1 MADSKTKMAA
11 KTKAVNKVPTH
22 PKYSDMVV
30 SAITT
35 LKERKGS
42 SRQAILKHII
52 ATYELDEK
60 VAAVHLK
67 VALRRGVE
75 KGTLK
80 QVKGVGASGSFKVEK
95 VKAEPKKPKK
105 AAVKKAE
112 NSKKVSKKVVKKS
125 TDKKD
130 KSVTKNA
137 KKPSTKK
144 VSDKK
149 QKAKKPATKTP
160 KTKKPADKAAPVK
173 KSTAKKPATKKAPA
187 KK

>member
-1 MADSKTKMAA
+1 MAA

-67 VALRRGVE
+67 VAFRRDVE

-80 QVKGVGASGSFKVEK
+80 QVKGVGASGSFKV

-112 NSKKVSKKVVKKS
+112 NSKKASKKVVKKS

-130 KSVTKNA
+130 KSGTKNA

-149 QKAKKPATKTP
+149 QK
-160 KTKKPADKAAPVK
+160 
-173 KSTAKKPATKKAPA
+173 S
-187 KK
+187 